1 MKTMVPPEGL
11 REGRQLPQAA
21 CARLSALRSPKQAV
35 KTYCR
40 RTYEFNTHSLRYAFI
55 THLLRL
61 SHSPSIV
68 AKIMGHSSLD
78 HILHYTEVKVAEEVL
93 AGLRRIRSARALD
106 HFSRKLLGKRGQVLF
121 PKGSGEKR

>member
-1 MKTMVPPEGL
+1 MKTMVLPEGL

-35 KTYCR
+35 KTYFR

-68 AKIMGHSSLD
+68 AKIMGHRSLD
-78 HILHYTEVKVAEEVL
+78 HILHYTEVEVAEEVL
-93 AGLRRIRSARALD
+93 ADLRRA
-106 HFSRKLLGKRGQVLF
+106 
-121 PKGSGEKR
+121 

>member
-1 MKTMVPPEGL
+1 MKTMVLPEGL
-11 REGRQLPQAA
+11 REGRQLLQAA

-40 RTYEFNTHSLRYAFI
+40 MTYEFNTHSLRYAFI

-93 AGLRRIRSARALD
+93 AGLRRT
-106 HFSRKLLGKRGQVLF
+106 
-121 PKGSGEKR
+121 

>member
-11 REGRQLPQAA
+11 REGRRLLQAA
-21 CARLSALRSPKQAV
+21 CARLSALRSPKRAV

-78 HILHYTEVKVAEEVL
+78 HILRYTEVEVAEEVL
-93 AGLRRIRSARALD
+93 AGLRRT
-106 HFSRKLLGKRGQVLF
+106 
-121 PKGSGEKR
+121 

>member
-1 MKTMVPPEGL
+1 MKTMVLPEGL
-11 REGRQLPQAA
+11 RERGRQLLQAA

-35 KTYCR
+35 KTYFR
-40 RTYEFNTHSLRYAFI
+40 RTYEFNTHSLRYAFV

-78 HILHYTEVKVAEEVL
+78 HILHYAEVEVAEEVL
-93 AGLRRIRSARALD
+93 AGLRRA
-106 HFSRKLLGKRGQVLF
+106 
-121 PKGSGEKR
+121 

>member
-1 MKTMVPPEGL
+1 MKTMVLPEGL
-11 REGRQLPQAA
+11 REGRQLLQAA

-40 RTYEFNTHSLRYAFI
+40 RTYEFNTRSLRYAFI
-55 THLLRL
+55 AHLLRL

-78 HILHYTEVKVAEEVL
+78 HILHCTKVKVAEEVL
-93 AGLRRIRSARALD
+93 AGLRRT
-106 HFSRKLLGKRGQVLF
+106 
-121 PKGSGEKR
+121 

>member
-1 MKTMVPPEGL
+1 MKTMVLPEGL
-11 REGRQLPQAA
+11 REGRQLLQAA
-21 CARLSALRSPKQAV
+21 CARLSALRSPRQAV

-61 SHSPSIV
+61 SYSPSIT
-68 AKIMGHSSLD
+68 AKIMGHSFLD

-106 HFSRKLLGKRGQVLF
+106 HFS
-121 PKGSGEKR
+121 PKGSGER